1 VIDELMLMTP
11 EVPDYDEEAGEKA
24 KPAGIDG

>member
-11 EVPDYDEEAGEKA
+11 GVPDYDEEAGEKA
-24 KPAGIDG
+24 KPVGIGG